1 MDNKYYK
8 KDDIYVVGSNATKLE
23 RYYETD
29 TNYSNNEDTSVNTI
43 RRPASRKQVKRYKY
57 KMKFV
62 LILGITMTV
71 CLVMI
76 KTQFTVKDKSDRIL
90 SLENKLRG
98 LKTQNRLLKDSI
110 NDNMT
115 LEQVYEVATTKLGMV
130 QPHKD
135 QVNKFNIEEK
145 SYTQQ
150 YSDITQPI
158 KQDNND
164 INGIFGF
171 VLSKGR

>member
-1 MDNKYYK
+1 MGKNYYK
-8 KDDIYVVGSNATKLE
+8 KDDIYVVGSNAARLE

-29 TNYSNNEDTSVNTI
+29 TNHINEDNTAVN
-43 RRPASRKQVKRYKY
+43 RRPVSKRRVKRYKY
-57 KMKFV
+57 KMKFA
-62 LILGITMTV
+62 LILGVTMTV

-90 SLENKLRG
+90 SLENKLRA

-110 NDNMT
+110 NDNMS
-115 LEQVYEVATTKLGMV
+115 LEQVYEIATTKLGMV
-130 QPHKD
+130 SPNKD

-164 INGIFGF
+164 VNGIFGF
-171 VLSKGR
+171 ILSKGR

>member
-1 MDNKYYK
+1 MGKKYYK
-8 KDDIYVVGSNATKLE
+8 KDNIYVVGSNATKLE
-23 RYYETD
+23 RYYDTD
-29 TNYSNNEDTSVNTI
+29 TNNSNKDNTSVN
-43 RRPASRKQVKRYKY
+43 RRPVSKKKVKRYKY
-57 KMKFV
+57 KMKFA
-62 LILGITMTV
+62 LILGVTMTV

-90 SLENKLRG
+90 SLENKLRA

-110 NDNMT
+110 NDNMS

-130 QPHKD
+130 SPNKD

-164 INGIFGF
+164 VNGIFGF
-171 VLSKGR
+171 ILSKGR